1 MAKNENKTE
10 NKPIKEPE
18 VIVAPEKITASEAE
32 GFKPMPHQ
40 EKTEKLPKPEPH
52 KAAKPE
58 KPELPHH
65 KHHGWQKFV
74 FFIFLC
80 LLGCVAFL
88 AISLQKTKE
97 QNAETLQKLQK
108 AYEEKIETVALKVNV
123 LEREVAALKD
133 RPIVEQVAGVSENQL
148 NRKIAAM
155 RDEMEYRFSQLT
167 EQNPEAM
174 KDDESAQNSSKGQ
187 NESKAETMPEQH
199 RALFEPQVISL
210 VAAEKKTQEV
220 LLASGA
226 IIVRDLAEQ
235 GVSFAYEA
243 EVLQIL
249 ARGNELAE
257 NYVHTVRMFANVGV
271 LGKNQLIRN
280 FDKVFADLNNT
291 QTKIEAAEKAEIE
304 TAKKWYEK
312 ALIWLKQSIVVKK
325 GQERPVFTETND
337 EVYELVHEGRFQ
349 DALNAMKVSEKYAK
363 VDSKPLNEWHL
374 QVSRYIQ
381 FNNAVSGLIM
391 NALANIHLKELEH
404 AVE

>member
-10 NKPIKEPE
+10 NKPVKESE
-18 VIVAPEKITASEAE
+18 VTAAPEKITESTAAIFETALHR
-32 GFKPMPHQ
+32 KQ
-40 EKTEKLPKPEPH
+40 EEKLPKPEPH
-52 KAAKPE
+52 KGPKPE
-58 KPELPHH
+58 KPEPPHH
-65 KHHGWQKFV
+65 KHHGWRKFV

-88 AISLQKTKE
+88 AISLQQTKE
-97 QNAETLQKLQK
+97 QNAAALQKLQA
-108 AYEEKIETVALKVNV
+108 AYDEKVNAV
-123 LEREVAALKD
+123 AVKINILEREVAALKD

-148 NRKIAAM
+148 NQKIAAV
-155 RDEMEYRFSQLT
+155 RDEFEYRLAQFA
-167 EQNPEAM
+167 EKNPNVAEANES
-174 KDDESAQNSSKGQ
+174 ESAAVKGE
-187 NESKAETMPEQH
+187 NEPKSETLPEQ
-199 RALFEPQVISL
+199 RRILLEPQIASL
-210 VAAEKKTQEV
+210 AATEKKTQEV

-235 GVSFAYEA
+235 GGSFAYEA

-257 NYVHTVRMFANVGV
+257 NYVRTVRMFANVGV

-280 FDKVFADLNNT
+280 FDKVFAELNNS
-291 QTKIEAAEKAEIE
+291 QTKIDMAEKSEADA
-304 TAKKWYEK
+304 AKKWYEK
-312 ALIWLKQSIVVKK
+312 ALVWLKQSIVVKK
-325 GQERPVFTETND
+325 GQERPVFTAQND

-349 DALNAMKVSEKYAK
+349 DALNAMKTSEKYAK
-363 VDSKPLNEWHL
+363 VDSKPLNEWYL

-404 AVE
+404 AVQ